1 MIKDQSINI
10 IKNSDLRKKMVKI
23 FKKSFF
29 FSLYKGWII
38 TRHIIKEVKERLL
51 EHAKRRYHRKSG
63 TEQAKKYEKN
73 IEERLQEQDQNKY
86 RELSNQE
93 KDLKIIYGRNR

>member
-1 MIKDQSINI
+1 M
-10 IKNSDLRKKMVKI
+10 
-23 FKKSFF
+23 
-29 FSLYKGWII
+29 
-38 TRHIIKEVKERLL
+38 KERLL
-51 EHAKRRYHRKSG
+51 EHATTRYHRKSG

>member
-1 MIKDQSINI
+1 MNNNKAY
-10 IKNSDLRKKMVKI
+10 
-23 FKKSFF
+23 F
-29 FSLYKGWII
+29 
-38 TRHIIKEVKERLL
+38 KEVKERLL
-51 EHAKRRYHRKSG
+51 EHAKTRYHRKSG

>member
-1 MIKDQSINI
+1 
-10 IKNSDLRKKMVKI
+10 MVKI
-23 FKKSFF
+23 LKKSFF
-29 FSLYKGWII
+29 FSIYKGWII

-51 EHAKRRYHRKSG
+51 EH
-63 TEQAKKYEKN
+63 AKKYEKN

>member
-1 MIKDQSINI
+1 MNNNKAYYQRSE
-10 IKNSDLRKKMVKI
+10 RK
-23 FKKSFF
+23 
-29 FSLYKGWII
+29 I
-38 TRHIIKEVKERLL
+38 TRTCKNTLSSQKW
-51 EHAKRRYHRKSG
+51 YG
-63 TEQAKKYEKN
+63 TSKKYEKN